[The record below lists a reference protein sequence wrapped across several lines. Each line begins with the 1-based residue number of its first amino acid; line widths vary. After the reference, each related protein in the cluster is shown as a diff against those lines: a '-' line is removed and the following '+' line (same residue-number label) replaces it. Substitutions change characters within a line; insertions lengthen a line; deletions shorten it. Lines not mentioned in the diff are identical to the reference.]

1 MCTFDYPEHYNYLTK
16 DQQESVLS
24 WFNTTKDIERSI
36 ISTSVKSKSER
47 ELKAFFENRER
58 YETQLRG
65 AQSILRTMGV
75 FVEYNWP
82 GHEHEY
88 FLATSAD
95 AERYR
100 KEHE

>member
-16 DQQESVLS
+16 DHQESVLS

-47 ELKAFFENRER
+47 ELKAFSESRER

-65 AQSILRTMGV
+65 AQSILRSMGIRRYLRWSR
-75 FVEYNWP
+75 EQRSW
-82 GHEHEY
+82 
-88 FLATSAD
+88 ATQPSP
-95 AERYR
+95 
-100 KEHE
+100 

>member
-1 MCTFDYPEHYNYLTK
+1 MCTFDYPDNYDYLTK
-16 DQQESVLS
+16 EKQASVLS

-36 ISTSVKSKSER
+36 IGSSTKSKSED
-47 ELKAFFENRER
+47 ELKVFSDTRER
-58 YETQLRG
+58 YEAKLRG

-88 FLATSAD
+88 FLATAAD
-95 AERYR
+95 AVRYR

>member
-1 MCTFDYPEHYNYLTK
+1 MCTFNYPDNYDFITN

-24 WFNTTKDIERSI
+24 WFNTAKDIERSI
-36 ISTSVKSKSER
+36 ISASVKSKSER
-47 ELKAFFENRER
+47 ELKVFSENRER

-88 FLATSAD
+88 FLATSTD

-100 KEHE
+100 KENK

>member
-36 ISTSVKSKSER
+36 ISNSVKSKS
-47 ELKAFFENRER
+47 ENRER
-58 YETQLRG
+58 YETQLCG
-65 AQSILRTMGV
+65 AQSILRSMGI

-88 FLATSAD
+88 FLATAAD